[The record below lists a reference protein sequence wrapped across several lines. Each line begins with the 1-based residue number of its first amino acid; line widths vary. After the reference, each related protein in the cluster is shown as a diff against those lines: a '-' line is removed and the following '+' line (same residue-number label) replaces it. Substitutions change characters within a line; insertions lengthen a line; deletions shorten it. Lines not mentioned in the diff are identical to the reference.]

1 MRNLKHQ
8 FRIYIPFMKAKMQAF
23 LAYPIS
29 VYLFIFSHLL
39 SVLVSYY
46 LWVAVYQNSSNQ
58 VLGGFTLDEMITY
71 IFMTYITGSIISVD
85 SATDIGMDVV
95 EGSIASTLIK
105 PINYKVKLLFESF
118 GGMLSQ
124 IIMPAGIIWVGLIL
138 ANYLTKGIMPPELT
152 TILVYIMSGFLS
164 FLILFFFEFCFGMI
178 AFYTQYVWGMR
189 MIKDALLLFLT
200 GQVIPIV
207 FFPETVRKVFDY
219 LPFTSMNYTPVMI
232 YLGKIQGSALYSAIG
247 KQVIWVILM
256 YLLSCLVWQKAT
268 KRLTVLGG

>member
-207 FFPETVRKVFDY
+207 FFPETVKKVFDY

>member
-138 ANYLTKGIMPPELT
+138 ANYFTKGIMPPELT